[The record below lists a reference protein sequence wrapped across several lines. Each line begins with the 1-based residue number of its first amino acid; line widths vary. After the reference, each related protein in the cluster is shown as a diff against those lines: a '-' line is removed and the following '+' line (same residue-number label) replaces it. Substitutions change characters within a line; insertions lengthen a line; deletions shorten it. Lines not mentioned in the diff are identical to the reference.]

1 MSTESPPSHKASAPP
16 ILDKAYKPP
25 GVLPRNAQAWTLVGV
40 ATLMIAVLALSG
52 GGSDRTGERPDFGRS
67 APADPNEARIQE
79 YRNRIEEHARKLRA
93 EQERLREARQALP
106 GAEPPVPE
114 APLPPSAS
122 TSGGHGYAP
131 TAPREEKSAI
141 ERDRERRA
149 YESLF
154 ASNVALS
161 YRPPSGDASGHAV
174 PNEAYLASAGE
185 GGIEASP
192 EQTASQSEPTSGRA
206 AAAEVGP
213 SAERGAGGPSID
225 AELSEA
231 EGNRYRLFEGQWI
244 EAVLTNRLDASFSG
258 PVNCMVT
265 TNVYSHDRQRLLIP
279 QGARILGRVERV
291 DHFGQ
296 QRVAVF
302 FHRIIMPDG
311 FSVSLEQFPGINQVG
326 ETGLRDKVNHHYL
339 KIFGGSI
346 ALGALAGFSL
356 QNTNLGFAQS
366 GTDAY
371 RAGLAQRL
379 SQTSQRILDR
389 FLNILPTVTIRE
401 GHRVKVYLTADL
413 LLPDYARH
421 SVPSD
426 L

>member
-1 MSTESPPSHKASAPP
+1 MSAEPSSDKPSAPP
-16 ILDKAYKPP
+16 ILDKAHKPP

-52 GGSDRTGERPDFGRS
+52 GGSDSSGERPDFGRS
-67 APADPNEARIQE
+67 SPADPNEARIQE

-106 GAEPPVPE
+106 AAGPASPE
-114 APLPPSAS
+114 GPLPPSPS
-122 TSGGHGYAP
+122 TSGGYGYAP
-131 TAPREEKSAI
+131 TPPREEKTAI

-161 YRPPSGDASGHAV
+161 YRRPGGDDTGAPDEAV
-174 PNEAYLASAGE
+174 LASAGDARVK
-185 GGIEASP
+185 GGP
-192 EQTASQSEPTSGRA
+192 ESSGPDSERSSGA
-206 AAAEVGP
+206 AA
-213 SAERGAGGPSID
+213 SAEADSPADRNAGGLSTD
-225 AELSEA
+225 GELALA
-231 EGNRYRLFEGQWI
+231 EGKRYRLFEGQWI
-244 EAVLTNRLDASFSG
+244 EAVLTNRLHASFSG

-311 FSVSLEQFPGINQVG
+311 FSVSLERFPGLNQVG

-371 RAGLAQRL
+371 RAGMAQGL
-379 SQTSQRILDR
+379 SQTSQRTLDR